1 MGKYQGTGIYSFEP
15 ETDPIK
21 IAAAQIRSAAFTTHI
36 NGIACTLKAFGWDS
50 QECRLARMEMAKWQR
65 QERQGQHDQDA
76 HPGNTIIKQQISGAG
91 IETNSY
97 PGISARE
104 KIVGSMDLDHDEG
117 FETQRE
123 IGWDHAPA
131 PNSDSDPVLPLQI

>member
-1 MGKYQGTGIYSFEP
+1 MGKYQGTGIYCFEP

-21 IAAAQIRSAAFTTHI
+21 IAAAQTKYQTFTEHLYE
-36 NGIACTLKAFGWDS
+36 IAHTMNVLGWDS

-76 HPGNTIIKQQISGAG
+76 HPGNTIIQQQIPGRWGNQESH
-91 IETNSY
+91 

-123 IGWDHAPA
+123 IGWDLTPA